1 MNLLTVHFRKQF
13 RYCFYNSINNTIKY
27 YHASNKEYNNVS
39 PLPQS
44 RQFPD
49 YTVLYFLPMATIP
62 YVFNKIKRNYTF
74 VVGATIPICVS
85 LQILGFIPLMDNLA
99 FISCNCILAATLH
112 TIGSLCNNIVGAI
125 YIKEDEKDK
134 ENLENQK
141 IIISYISYWGQRV
154 DLKTTA
160 DNILPFAEDYTNASN
175 DFFKTLQVK
184 SSNQKF
190 KVYLKYGKITGPKN
204 FYNIFG

>member
-27 YHASNKEYNNVS
+27 YHASNKEYNNV
-39 PLPQS
+39 LPQS

-99 FISCNCILAATLH
+99 FISC
-112 TIGSLCNNIVGAI
+112 S
-125 YIKEDEKDK
+125 
-134 ENLENQK
+134 
-141 IIISYISYWGQRV
+141 
-154 DLKTTA
+154 
-160 DNILPFAEDYTNASN
+160 
-175 DFFKTLQVK
+175 
-184 SSNQKF
+184 KF
-190 KVYLKYGKITGPKN
+190 K
-204 FYNIFG
+204 